1 MEEKEKSIDELIKL
15 IKSNQSLS
23 DNDYKM
29 LQKHLDP
36 KQHEVN
42 NKSARPDRELKEVYE
57 DPDTGKEK
65 IRTSGFYKVNRITHD
80 RIAYIINKAVAFACG
95 NPLEVSYSGDNVD
108 AVREEIEAVMAA
120 NKESSLNRRFCRA
133 LFTFREAA
141 EIWYLEEDGNIRC
154 HIVSPMYGDTLYPIV
169 DRKRKMQGFAYSN
182 KFMQD
187 GVEVEELVYY
197 TRESTRVFHCIKGDW
212 SEVEQEKPKPNI
224 WGKIPVCYT
233 NQEEADFEGVL
244 PSIYRLER
252 SSSNLADSV
261 DDNAFPDKLFKGDF
275 KGQIETPGK
284 GGKYTANGDADIK
297 VVESAQGSNLIKL
310 DLEENKSIVNTLSQ
324 TPDLSLE
331 NLKGLGIQSGAAMDR
346 LFIDARLKVEDK
358 REYLDEHFTRRYNIV
373 KAMVCKKRSIDPDS
387 IQIEVSVTPYVPT
400 DYYAEIEKILALRS
414 FMPQRYVIGEFK
426 KRLDPSID
434 VDEIMQWIE
443 EEQKF
448 EYGGSLM
455 E

>member
-1 MEEKEKSIDELIKL
+1 MEDKEKSIDELIKL
-15 IKSNQSLS
+15 IKSHQSLS
-23 DNDYKM
+23 DDDYKM

-42 NKSARPDRELKEVYE
+42 NKSVRPDRELKEVYE
-57 DPDTGKEK
+57 DEETGQEK
-65 IRTSGFYKVNRITHD
+65 TRTSGFYKVNRITHD
-80 RIAYIINKAVAFACG
+80 RIKYIVNKAVAFACG
-95 NPLEVSYSGDNVD
+95 NPLEVSYSGKNVD
-108 AVREEIEAVMAA
+108 AVREEIEEVMTA

-154 HIVSPMYGDTLYPIV
+154 HIVSPMYGDTLYPII
-169 DRKRKMQGFAYSN
+169 DRRRKMQGFAYSN

-187 GVEVEELVYY
+187 GVEIEELAFY
-197 TRESTRVFHCIKGDW
+197 TRESTRVFQCVGGNWKETKESIT
-212 SEVEQEKPKPNI
+212 NI
-224 WGKIPVCYT
+224 WEKIPVCYT

-284 GGKYTANGDADIK
+284 GGKYTADGEADIK
-297 VVESAQGSNLIKL
+297 VVESAQGSNLIEL
-310 DLEENKSIVNTLSQ
+310 DIDENKNIVNSLSQ

-358 REYLDEHFTRRYNIV
+358 REYLDEHYTRRYNIV
-373 KAMVCKKRSIDPDS
+373 KTMVCKKRGIDPDS
-387 IQIEVSVTPYVPT
+387 IQIEVNVIPYVPT

-426 KRLDPSID
+426 KRIDPSID

-443 EEQKF
+443 EEKKF
-448 EYGGSLM
+448 EFGGSLM

>member
-1 MEEKEKSIDELIKL
+1 MEEKEKTIDELIKL
-15 IKSNQSLS
+15 IKSHQSLS
-23 DNDYKM
+23 DEDYQE

-42 NKSARPDRELKEVYE
+42 NKTTRPDRELKEVYE
-57 DPDTGKEK
+57 DESTGEDKV
-65 IRTSGFYKVNRITHD
+65 RTKGAHKVNRITQD
-80 RIAYIINKAVAFACG
+80 RIKYIVNKAVAFACG
-95 NPLEVSYSGDNVD
+95 NPLEVNYSGNNVD
-108 AVREEIEAVMAA
+108 SIRDEMEEVMTA
-120 NKESSLNRRFCRA
+120 NKESSLNRRFCRS

-169 DRKRKMQGFAYSN
+169 DRRRKMQGFAYSN
-182 KFMQD
+182 KFTQD
-187 GVEVEELVYY
+187 DVEIEELVFYN
-197 TRESTRVFHCIKGDW
+197 RESTRVFQCIGGKW
-212 SEVEQEKPKPNI
+212 SEVDKPIPNI

-233 NQEEADFEGVL
+233 NQEEADFEGVM

-252 SSSNLADSV
+252 SASNLADSV
-261 DDNAFPDKLFKGDF
+261 DDNAFPDKLFKGNF
-275 KGQIETPGK
+275 AGQIETPGQ
-284 GGKYTANGDADIK
+284 GGKYQADGEADIK
-297 VVESAQGSNLIKL
+297 VVESAQGSNLIEL
-310 DLEENKSIVNTLSQ
+310 DINENKSIVNSLSQ

-358 REYLDEHFTRRYNIV
+358 REYLDEHYTRRYNIV
-373 KAMVCKKRSIDPDS
+373 KAMVCKKRGIDPDS
-387 IQIEVSVTPYVPT
+387 IQIEVSVIPYIPS

-414 FMPQRYVIGEFK
+414 IMPQRYVIEEFK
-426 KRLDPSID
+426 KRIDPSID

-443 EEQKF
+443 EEKKF
-448 EYGGSLM
+448 EFGGSLM

>member
-1 MEEKEKSIDELIKL
+1 MEEKEKSIEELIKL
-15 IKSNQSLS
+15 IKANQSLS
-23 DNDYKM
+23 DDDYKM

-42 NKSARPDRELKEVYE
+42 NKSARPDRELKEVIE
-57 DPDTGKEK
+57 DPDTGKQDE
-65 IRTSGFYKVNRITHD
+65 RTKGIYKVNRITHD
-80 RIAYIINKAVAFACG
+80 RIKYIVNKAVAFACG
-95 NPLEVSYSGDNVD
+95 NPLEVSYSGNNVD
-108 AVREEIEAVMAA
+108 SIREEIEEVMTA

-154 HIVSPMYGDTLYPIV
+154 HIVSPMYGDTLYPII
-169 DRKRKMQGFAYSN
+169 DRRRKMQGFAYSN
-182 KFMQD
+182 KFTQD
-187 GVEVEELVYY
+187 GVEIEELAFY
-197 TRESTRVFHCIKGDW
+197 TRKATRVFQCVGGNW
-212 SEVEQEKPKPNI
+212 SEVDKPIPNI
-224 WGKIPVCYT
+224 WEKIPACYA
-233 NQEEADFEGVL
+233 NQEEADFEGVM

-252 SSSNLADSV
+252 SASNLADSV

-284 GGKYTANGDADIK
+284 GGKYQADGEADIK
-297 VVESAQGSNLIKL
+297 VVESAQGSNLIEFDMK
-310 DLEENKSIVNTLSQ
+310 ENKSIVNSLSQ

-358 REYLDEHFTRRYNIV
+358 REYLDEHYTRRYNIV
-373 KAMVCKKRSIDPDS
+373 KTMVCKKRGVNPDS
-387 IQIEVSVTPYVPT
+387 IQIGVNVIPYVPT

-414 FMPQRYVIGEFK
+414 FMPQRYVIEEFK
-426 KRLDPSID
+426 KRINPSID

-443 EEQKF
+443 EEKKF
-448 EYGGSLM
+448 EFGGSLM